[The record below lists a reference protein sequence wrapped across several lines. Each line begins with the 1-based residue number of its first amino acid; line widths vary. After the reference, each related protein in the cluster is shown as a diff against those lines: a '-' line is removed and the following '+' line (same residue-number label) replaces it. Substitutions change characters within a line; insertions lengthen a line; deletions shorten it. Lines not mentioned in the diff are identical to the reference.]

1 MKKKVRETIM
11 SERKR
16 IDPVI
21 IRDTDTDEI
30 LYTLDFNRDAVS
42 TAERRGFKLD
52 SIGEYPM
59 TACQELFYWSTRMH
73 HKGLRRDD
81 TDKLFISLGGI
92 EADGLIK
99 RLLELYNQ
107 AITTTET
114 ERNPKLALQ
123 L

>member
-1 MKKKVRETIM
+1 M
-11 SERKR
+11 SEKSKR

-21 IRDTDTDEI
+21 IRDTETDEV
-30 LYTLDFNRDAVS
+30 LYTLDFNREVVAG
-42 TAERRGFKLD
+42 AERRGFRLD
-52 SIGEYPM
+52 SIGEFPLVS
-59 TACQELFYWSTRMH
+59 CQELFYWSTRMH
-73 HKGLRRDD
+73 HKGMRRDE
-81 TDKLFISLGGI
+81 TDKLFVSLGGI

-107 AITTTET
+107 AITTTEA